1 MTSTLLSLPD
11 EILDNILSYFSFDEI
26 SRLRLTP
33 LLTEGSAQVCRALDA
48 ACQRTLNL
56 GFLRAERAHA
66 TCLRSVK
73 SRLPRRESERKYHH
87 LARHCEILTAMET
100 RLSLLAMTFMKYI
113 DMNLCCFIPG
123 KVIDEIYRVLKV
135 VQGSET
141 PPRAHEILQ
150 ELRDISS
157 MAMEHFDEHIV
168 PRLKLHLGSKS
179 LCQTTTASSTGN
191 SETRPPMASTSPSLL
206 SPGGGHSSSSSH
218 HHHHHKKDLHK
229 LHLNM
234 RIQNA
239 HYQCL
244 RKEVSELTNKLAEYA
259 ARLTEQEGKVA
270 DLTRKLFES
279 ERRFSE
285 VLQAITPNKRPHSPE
300 PDNTSA
306 KRLKPAQD

>member
-1 MTSTLLSLPD
+1 MKLVAYDWLEVGTS
-11 EILDNILSYFSFDEI
+11 EHGRIIAECRI
-26 SRLRLTP
+26 
-33 LLTEGSAQVCRALDA
+33 GVCRALDA

-123 KVIDEIYRVLKV
+123 KHDVTHNMTGLSSLQPELWQVIDEIYRVLKV

-206 SPGGGHSSSSSH
+206 SPV
-218 HHHHHKKDLHK
+218 
-229 LHLNM
+229 HLM
-234 RIQNA
+234 QA
-239 HYQCL
+239 KMCSGAVGLFFL
-244 RKEVSELTNKLAEYA
+244 RQLAEYA